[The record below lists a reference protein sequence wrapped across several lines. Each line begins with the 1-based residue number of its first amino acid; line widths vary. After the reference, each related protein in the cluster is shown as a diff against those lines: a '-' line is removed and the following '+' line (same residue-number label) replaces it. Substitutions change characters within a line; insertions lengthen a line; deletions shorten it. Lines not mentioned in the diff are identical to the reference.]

1 MNAFDP
7 STFLCAT
14 TNRPQ
19 ASELAFEQIV
29 CQQAGQ
35 LHPAFRRNQDS
46 DGTVKVLMLLF
57 GILPQKVPSAASFGK
72 ILVPMYVE

>member
-1 MNAFDP
+1 MNAFDQ

-35 LHPAFRRNQDS
+35 LHPAFQRNQDL
-46 DGTVKVLMLLF
+46 GRNLEKVLH
-57 GILPQKVPSAASFGK
+57 GILPRKVPSAASFGK
-72 ILVPMYVE
+72 ILVPTHVE